1 MRGSKYPYFKQ
12 KANNMKWEIIND
24 KPNIGDVRFK
34 TKFAWWPTIVLSK
47 LTMTDHRIWL
57 ELYIEE
63 QEYVKLH
70 NGWDGTYE
78 VWKTVA
84 KTIHI

>member
-1 MRGSKYPYFKQ
+1 
-12 KANNMKWEIIND
+12 MKWEIIDNTP
-24 KPNIGDVRFK
+24 KAGEVRFV
-34 TKFAWWPTIVLSK
+34 TKFAWLPTIVLSK

-63 QEYVKLH
+63 QVYTTKY
-70 NGWDGTYE
+70 NGWDGEYGY
-78 VWKTVA
+78 WKIVA

>member
-1 MRGSKYPYFKQ
+1 M
-12 KANNMKWEIIND
+12 AMKWEIID
-24 KPNIGDVRFK
+24 DSPKVGDVRFK
-34 TKFAWWPTIVLSK
+34 TKFAWLPTRVLSK
-47 LTMTDHRIWL
+47 LTNTDHKIWF

-63 QEYVKLH
+63 QVYITKH
-70 NGWDGTYE
+70 DSWDGSYE